1 MTLDLT
7 RDPADLTADLV
18 DVPSVSGTEG
28 PLADAVEAAVR
39 AVGRF
44 EMLRTG
50 NTVLAR
56 THLGRRSR
64 VLLAGHLDTVPIAD
78 NVPSTRDGDR
88 LAGCGT
94 TDMKSGDAMLL
105 HLAATVW
112 ADGREPSHD
121 LTFVFYDCEEVEF
134 ARNGLTRVQAEHA
147 DWLAADLAVLAEP
160 TGGQVEA
167 GCQGTVSVAVT
178 VPGRRA
184 HAARAWM
191 GRNAIHR
198 AAVVLDRLAAHRPR
212 SVDIDGCVY
221 REGLNAT
228 AITAGV
234 ASNVLPDDCVIRVNH
249 RFAPDRSVEQ
259 AVTALTEVLLPA
271 GQPGDPSDEDDAE
284 APITVTVLDS
294 AAGALPGLTAPAAA
308 RFVAAVRAAGGQV
321 QAKYGWTDVSRFA
334 ALGIPA
340 VNYGPGDPSLAHTRD
355 EWVSREQ
362 IRTMTEV
369 LRSFLMG

>member
-1 MTLDLT
+1 MSLDLT

-18 DVPSVSGTEG
+18 DVPSVSGDEG
-28 PLADAVEAAVR
+28 PLADAVETALR

-44 EMLRTG
+44 EVLRSG

-56 THLGRRSR
+56 TRLDRPTR

-78 NVPSTRDGDR
+78 NVPSSRDGDR

-112 ADGREPSHD
+112 TDDGAPIHD

-134 ARNGLTRVQAEHA
+134 ARNGLTRVQAEHP

-160 TGGQVEA
+160 TDGQVEA

-198 AAVVLDRLAAHRPR
+198 AAAVLDRLAEHQPR
-212 SVDIDGCVY
+212 SVEIDGCVY

-234 ASNVLPDDCVIRVNH
+234 ASNVLPDECVIRVNH
-249 RFAPDRSVEQ
+249 RFAPDRSVDQ
-259 AVTALTEVLLPA
+259 AVAALTEVLLPD
-271 GQPGDPSDEDDAE
+271 GVVDDGDGADP
-284 APITVTVLDS
+284 PITVAVLDS

-308 RFVAAVRAAGGQV
+308 RFVDAVRAAGGQV
-321 QAKYGWTDVSRFA
+321 QAKYGWTDVARFA
-334 ALGIPA
+334 ALGVPA
-340 VNYGPGDPSLAHTRD
+340 VNYGPGNPSLAHTPG

-369 LRSFLMG
+369 LRGFLTA